1 MEAAIK
7 TENLSKEYG
16 GIFRVKDLNLQIGEG
31 EVYGFLG
38 PNGAGKSTTMKM
50 ILGLVHP
57 TRGSIRVFGK
67 TLTEKTRIE
76 ILSQIGSLIESPAY
90 YGHLTGLENMRV
102 IQKLMDLPEKN
113 IQKALHIVRMEK
125 QMNKKVKYYSLG
137 MKQRLGIAMALAR
150 FPKLL
155 ILDEPTNGLDPA
167 GIEEIRELLRS
178 LPTQYGMTVMI
189 SSHILSEIDQVA
201 TSVGIIDKGE
211 MIFQGSMEGLRAKSS
226 HSIVMRVQS
235 GRKSRRHSGG
245 LWAENHTGRRNC
257 LRTAER
263 RRRCPD

>member
-50 ILGLVHP
+50 ILGLVRS
-57 TRGSIRVFGK
+57 TRGNIRVFGK

-125 QMNKKVKYYSLG
+125 QMNKKVKY
-137 MKQRLGIAMALAR
+137 
-150 FPKLL
+150 
-155 ILDEPTNGLDPA
+155 
-167 GIEEIRELLRS
+167 
-178 LPTQYGMTVMI
+178 
-189 SSHILSEIDQVA
+189 
-201 TSVGIIDKGE
+201 
-211 MIFQGSMEGLRAKSS
+211 
-226 HSIVMRVQS
+226 
-235 GRKSRRHSGG
+235 
-245 LWAENHTGRRNC
+245 
-257 LRTAER
+257 
-263 RRRCPD
+263 